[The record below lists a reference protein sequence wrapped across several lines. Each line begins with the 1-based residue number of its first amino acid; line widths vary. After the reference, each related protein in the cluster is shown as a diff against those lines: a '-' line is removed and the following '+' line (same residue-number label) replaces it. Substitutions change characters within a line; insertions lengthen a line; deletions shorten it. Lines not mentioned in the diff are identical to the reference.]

1 MNKFASKNLQKCKKS
16 KHELQT
22 FDKETNN
29 PLDIHA
35 DKCNL
40 IYLLQL
46 SEDMDLKY
54 ARITQRQFGNSLDR
68 IQEQS
73 NDIVSEKKL
82 LADHLS
88 SSAATNT
95 SSMVSSKQECSC
107 SIKSNSNKEQQSTFD
122 NLDVN
127 SFGKR
132 CSFDEITQTQQLA
145 TLEIKNDIPK
155 DKETMIIKLDLH
167 ISLLQQQIQDSE
179 ATLRQ
184 VRIDIVV
191 QLPNLISF
199 CR

>member
-1 MNKFASKNLQKCKKS
+1 
-16 KHELQT
+16 
-22 FDKETNN
+22 
-29 PLDIHA
+29 
-35 DKCNL
+35 
-40 IYLLQL
+40 
-46 SEDMDLKY
+46 MDLKY
-54 ARITQRQFGNSLDR
+54 ARITQRQLGNSLDQ

-95 SSMVSSKQECSC
+95 SSMISSKQEFSC
-107 SIKSNSNKEQQSTFD
+107 SIKSNFNKEQQSTFD

-127 SFGKR
+127 SFGKS
-132 CSFDEITQTQQLA
+132 CSFDKIMQTQQLA
-145 TLEIKNDIPK
+145 TLEIKDDILK
-155 DKETMIIKLDLH
+155 DKETMIVKLDLH

-184 VRIDIVV
+184 VRIDIAV

-199 CR
+199 CRWFAINTSISQSP